1 MQGLKDSSRGC
12 ETSGNKMHSFAEFT
26 EAADPWVK
34 NKDKIIQ
41 GKYLR
46 LGDAMNRSQ
55 IKSLNKIREFKAFI
69 DTGMSE
75 VVVRKDESIHK
86 FQGSVKHYVMGNMQ
100 QKYILKVSISDR
112 GKLYN
117 YTVYKKTGNVLDIM
131 KNWSI
136 DD

>member
-1 MQGLKDSSRGC
+1 MQ
-12 ETSGNKMHSFAEFT
+12 SFQEFT

-46 LGDAMNRSQ
+46 LGDAMNRAQ
-55 IKSLNKIREFKAFI
+55 IKALSKIREFRTFI

-75 VVVRKDESIHK
+75 VVVRKDESTHK

-117 YTVYKKTGNVLDIM
+117 YTVYKKKGNVLDIM

>member
-1 MQGLKDSSRGC
+1 MSS
-12 ETSGNKMHSFAEFT
+12 NKMQSFQEFT

-46 LGDAMNRSQ
+46 LGDAMNRAQ
-55 IKSLNKIREFKAFI
+55 IKALSKIREFRTFI
-69 DTGMSE
+69 DTGVSE
-75 VVVRKDESIHK
+75 VLVRKDESTHK

-100 QKYILKVSISDR
+100 QKYVFKVSISDR
-112 GKLYN
+112 GKLYGW
-117 YTVYKKTGNVLDIM
+117 TVFKKTGNMLNIVKD
-131 KNWSI
+131 WSI